1 MSLKRLNEL
10 ANRLRNNL
18 LNIYAKEVRTPKY
31 KKRVVKSKKVYN
43 RKKYKN
49 DDWSGI
55 VWTFPVIL
63 H

>member
-18 LNIYAKEVRTPKY
+18 LNIYANEVRTPKY

-43 RKKYKN
+43 RKNIKMMI
-49 DDWSGI
+49 G
-55 VWTFPVIL
+55 VE
-63 H
+63 

>member
-1 MSLKRLNEL
+1 MPLKRLNEL

-55 VWTFPVIL
+55 V
-63 H
+63 

>member
-31 KKRVVKSKKVYN
+31 KKRVVKSKKYIIE
-43 RKKYKN
+43 KN
-49 DDWSGI
+49 IKTMIG
-55 VWTFPVIL
+55 VE
-63 H
+63 